1 MGTLLLPPAAGCAM
15 STPVLSR
22 DAVPKAAVL
31 IGASTLLL
39 TTAFLGV
46 LAVVSGGNPGIGGRV
61 PLYLLL
67 ASAVFVAFIVLLEQR
82 DLDGRTVLVST
93 TSIAVATG
101 ALVWLVGEG
110 LVYVWN
116 NPGAVIASQLVVYLL
131 AAAVACTGLF
141 YWTLNHWRE
150 FTV

>member
-1 MGTLLLPPAAGCAM
+1 MPQ
-15 STPVLSR
+15 PVLSR
-22 DAVPKAAVL
+22 DVLPKAVGL

-39 TTAFLGV
+39 TLAFLGV
-46 LAVVSGGNPGIGGRV
+46 LRIVEGGNPGIQDRV

-67 ASAVFVAFIVLLEQR
+67 AAAVFVTFIVLLEQR

-93 TSIAVATG
+93 TSIATATG
-101 ALVWLVGEG
+101 ALAWLVGEG
-110 LVYVWN
+110 IVYAVSE
-116 NPGAVIASQLVVYLL
+116 PGEVLASQTVVYLL

>member
-1 MGTLLLPPAAGCAM
+1 MSEATLP
-15 STPVLSR
+15 R
-22 DAVPKAAVL
+22 DALPKAVGLIAV
-31 IGASTLLL
+31 STLVL

-46 LAVVSGGNPGIGGRV
+46 LAIVGGGNPGIGNRV
-61 PLYLLL
+61 PVYLLVT
-67 ASAVFVAFIVLLEQR
+67 ATVFVVFIVLLEQR

-93 TSIAVATG
+93 TSIAIATG
-101 ALVWLVGEG
+101 ALIWLVGEG
-110 LVYVWN
+110 VVHVYFN
-116 NPGAVIASQLVVYLL
+116 HETVIASHLVVYLL

>member
-1 MGTLLLPPAAGCAM
+1 M
-15 STPVLSR
+15 SGAVFRRDVL
-22 DAVPKAAVL
+22 PKAVALV
-31 IGASTLLL
+31 GASTLLL
-39 TTAFLGV
+39 TMAFLGV
-46 LAVVSGGNPGIGGRV
+46 LAVLQGGNPGIGGRV
-61 PLYLLL
+61 PIYLLL
-67 ASAVFVAFIVLLEQR
+67 AAAVFVTFVVLLEQR

-93 TSIAVATG
+93 TSLAVATG
-101 ALVWLVGEG
+101 ILAWLIGEG

-116 NPGAVIASQLVVYLL
+116 ARGSIVASHLIVYLV

>member
-1 MGTLLLPPAAGCAM
+1 MPTASLPRD
-15 STPVLSR
+15 VL
-22 DAVPKAAVL
+22 PKAVALIAV
-31 IGASTLLL
+31 STLLL
-39 TTAFLGV
+39 TAAFLGV
-46 LAVVSGGNPGIGGRV
+46 LAIVTDGGNPGIENRAPV
-61 PLYLLL
+61 YLLL
-67 ASAVFVAFIVLLEQR
+67 AAAVFVTFIVLLEQR

-93 TSIAVATG
+93 TSISVATG

-110 LVYVWN
+110 LMYLYFN
-116 NPGAVIASQLVVYLL
+116 HENVIASQLIVYLV

>member
-1 MGTLLLPPAAGCAM
+1 MSRAAIRWDGLP
-15 STPVLSR
+15 R
-22 DAVPKAAVL
+22 AVAL
-31 IGASTLLL
+31 IAASTLIL

-46 LAVVSGGNPGIGGRV
+46 VVIAFQGGNPGIGGRV

-67 ASAVFVAFIVLLEQR
+67 AAAVFVTFIILLEQR
-82 DLDGRTVLVST
+82 DLDGQTVLVST

-101 ALVWLVGEG
+101 AMAWLVGEG
-110 LVYVWN
+110 LVFAAN
-116 NPGAVIASQLVVYLL
+116 NTSLVMSDDIIVYLL

>member
-1 MGTLLLPPAAGCAM
+1 MPQ
-15 STPVLSR
+15 PVLSR
-22 DAVPKAAVL
+22 DVLPKAVGL

-39 TTAFLGV
+39 TLAFLGV
-46 LAVVSGGNPGIGGRV
+46 LRIVEGGNPGIEGRV

-67 ASAVFVAFIVLLEQR
+67 AAAVFVTFIVLLEQR

-93 TSIAVATG
+93 SSIAIATG
-101 ALVWLVGEG
+101 ALAWLVGEG
-110 LVYVWN
+110 IVYTFNETDEVL
-116 NPGAVIASQLVVYLL
+116 ASQTVVYLL

>member
-1 MGTLLLPPAAGCAM
+1 MSRASLP
-15 STPVLSR
+15 R
-22 DAVPKAAVL
+22 DALPKAVALIAV
-31 IGASTLLL
+31 STLLL
-39 TTAFLGV
+39 TAAFLGV
-46 LAVVSGGNPGIGGRV
+46 LAIVSGGGNPGIGNRAPV
-61 PLYLLL
+61 YLLL
-67 ASAVFVAFIVLLEQR
+67 AAAVFVTFIVLLEQR

-110 LVYVWN
+110 LMYLYLN
-116 NPGAVIASQLVVYLL
+116 HEDVIASQLIVYLI

>member
-1 MGTLLLPPAAGCAM
+1 MPSATLPRD
-15 STPVLSR
+15 VL
-22 DAVPKAAVL
+22 PKAVALIAV
-31 IGASTLLL
+31 STLLL
-39 TTAFLGV
+39 TAAFLGV
-46 LAVVSGGNPGIGGRV
+46 LAIVADGGNPDIEDRAPV
-61 PLYLLL
+61 YLLL
-67 ASAVFVAFIVLLEQR
+67 AAAVFVTFIVLLEQR

-93 TSIAVATG
+93 TSISVATG

-110 LVYVWN
+110 LMYLYLN
-116 NPGAVIASQLVVYLL
+116 HENVIASQLIVYLV

>member
-1 MGTLLLPPAAGCAM
+1 MSEATTLP
-15 STPVLSR
+15 R
-22 DAVPKAAVL
+22 DALPKAVGLIAV
-31 IGASTLLL
+31 STLVL

-46 LAVVSGGNPGIGGRV
+46 LAIVGGGNPGIANRV
-61 PLYLLL
+61 PVYLLL
-67 ASAVFVAFIVLLEQR
+67 TATVFVVFIVLLEQR
-82 DLDGRTVLVST
+82 NLDGRTVLVST
-93 TSIAVATG
+93 TSIAVTTG

-110 LVYVWN
+110 VMHVYF
-116 NPGAVIASQLVVYLL
+116 NPDAVVSSHLVVYLL

>member
-1 MGTLLLPPAAGCAM
+1 MSKAALP
-15 STPVLSR
+15 R
-22 DAVPKAAVL
+22 DALPKAVGL
-31 IGASTLLL
+31 IAISTLLL

-46 LAVVSGGNPGIGGRV
+46 LAIVSGGNPGIGDRV
-61 PLYLLL
+61 PVYLLL
-67 ASAVFVAFIVLLEQR
+67 AAAVFVTFIVLLEHR
-82 DLDGRTVLVST
+82 DLDGRTVLIST

-101 ALVWLVGEG
+101 ALAWLVGEG
-110 LVYVWN
+110 LVHALLD
-116 NPGAVIASQLVVYLL
+116 PGEVFASQTIVYLI